1 MSDSGDA
8 INSLITNIT
17 GVVETQVCDKI
28 PAMIDQKS
36 QQIFDQVISILSTKR
51 EQLRDNMMN
60 KFKESMA
67 TELLNDKTV
76 KDMLVSILKE
86 GTEKVFEVKSVP
98 ISQNQVPKTGGKK
111 TKKRK
116 PISKKYRKS
125 VRKI

>member
-36 QQIFDQVISILSTKR
+36 QQIFDQVIAILSTKR
-51 EQLRDNMMN
+51 EQLRDDMLN
-60 KFKESMA
+60 KFKESIA
-67 TELLNDKTV
+67 TELMNDKTV

-86 GTEKVFEVKSVP
+86 GTQKVFELKSVP
-98 ISQNQVPKTGGKK
+98 ILQEQVPKTGGKK
-111 TKKRK
+111 TKKIK
-116 PISKKYRKS
+116 PRSKKYRKS

>member
-36 QQIFDQVISILSTKR
+36 QQIFDQVIAILSTKR
-51 EQLRDNMMN
+51 DQLRDDMMN

-67 TELLNDKTV
+67 TELMNDKTV

-116 PISKKYRKS
+116 PTSKKYRKS
-125 VRKI
+125 ARKI

>member
-17 GVVETQVCDKI
+17 GAVETQVCDKI

-36 QQIFDQVISILSTKR
+36 QQIFDQVIAILSTKR
-51 EQLRDNMMN
+51 EELRDDMMN

-67 TELLNDKTV
+67 TELMNDKTV

-86 GTEKVFEVKSVP
+86 GTQKVFELKSVP

-116 PISKKYRKS
+116 LISKKYRKS